1 MRTPQGSSV
10 ITVSEMK
17 SFLSFRLDS
26 ENHFL
31 FRGEERLP
39 IAPKAFDVLCYLVEK
54 AGFLVTQDELLE
66 ALWPKTYV
74 NPEVLRKYILE
85 IRRVLG
91 DRPEKPVFIETVT
104 KRGYRFIAPVTH
116 ESVAQPEA
124 LTSQDE
130 PQELPGPQTR
140 PSDQEISSN
149 NATLRKLAISTLL
162 VVIAASAIAGY
173 FWRARVKAHA
183 PTPSTTSIAVLPFTD
198 LSPGK
203 DQEYFSDG
211 LTEELIAN
219 LAKIP
224 GLKVVARSSAFQFK
238 GKNEDLRT
246 VGQMLGVATVLEGS
260 VRKDGNQVRIT
271 AELIK
276 ADDGFRL
283 WSETYDRDIS
293 HIIAAQDEIA
303 RAVSSPLQLRL
314 LSGNNAAPP
323 GGSPITNSQAYE
335 AYLQGQ
341 YFIARG
347 QDKED
352 LEKALSYANEAIK
365 LDAGYAPA
373 WAQRAQVLQTLA
385 SVALIENTDGFRRA
399 RESAEKAIAL
409 DPNLA
414 TGYMALG
421 LVQINHDW
429 DWEGADESLKKAGE
443 LEPGS
448 ATVLGNR
455 AYLARNL
462 GQLEKAIELRR
473 AAVALDPLRA
483 NFCLALGYELFLLGR
498 FDDAMAALQRA
509 QELNPQLS
517 SLHLTRGTILL
528 LEGHHLESLAEMEKE
543 TGEWEKLSGESI
555 AYYALQRREDS
566 DHALNELIA
575 THQND
580 CAYQIAE
587 VYAYRQETEKAFKW
601 LDRAFQQRDPG
612 VPDLK
617 SNPLMRSLL
626 ADPRYVELLKKMRLP
641 S

>member
-1 MRTPQGSSV
+1 
-10 ITVSEMK
+10 MK
-17 SFLSFRLDS
+17 SFLSFQLDP
-26 ENHFL
+26 ENHVL
-31 FRGEERLP
+31 WRGGARLQ
-39 IAPKAFDVLCYLVEK
+39 ITPKAFDVLCHLVDH
-54 AGFLVTQDELLE
+54 AGSLVTQDELLE
-66 ALWPKTYV
+66 ALWPETYV
-74 NPEVLRKYILE
+74 NPEVVRKYILE

-91 DRPEKPVFIETVT
+91 DQPEEPVFIETVT
-104 KRGYRFIAPVTH
+104 KRGYRFIAHVTAQGPAQLPVPPALDGT
-116 ESVAQPEA
+116 PE
-124 LTSQDE
+124 L
-130 PQELPGPQTR
+130 LGPQATLLKHENSYNR
-140 PSDQEISSN
+140 
-149 NATLRKLAISTLL
+149 ATLRKLAIPAVMVI
-162 VVIAASAIAGY
+162 VVAVAIVGY
-173 FWRARVKAHA
+173 YWRVRTRLKA
-183 PTPSTTSIAVLPFTD
+183 PSPSNTSIAVLPFVD

-211 LTEELIAN
+211 LTEEMITN

-224 GLKVVARSSAFQFK
+224 GLKVVARSSSFQFK
-238 GKNEDLRT
+238 GKNEDLRG
-246 VGQMLGVATVLEGS
+246 VGQKLGVATVLEGS
-260 VRKDGNQVRIT
+260 VRKDGNRVRIT

-276 ADDGFRL
+276 ADDGFQL

-293 HIIAAQDEIA
+293 HIFAAQDEIA
-303 RAVSSPLQLRL
+303 RAVSGALQLRL
-314 LSGNNAAPP
+314 LSGSNPAPP
-323 GGSPITNSQAYE
+323 GGSPTTNSQAYQ

-352 LEKALSYANEAIK
+352 LKKALSYADQAIK
-365 LDAGYAPA
+365 LDDSYAPA

-385 SVALIENTDGFRRA
+385 SVALIENADGFRRA

-429 DWEGADESLKKAGE
+429 DWEGADESLKKAAV

-455 AYLARNL
+455 AYLARDL

-473 AAVALDPLRA
+473 EAIALDPLRA
-483 NFCLALGYELFLLGR
+483 NFHLAFGYELFLLGR
-498 FDDAMAALQRA
+498 FDEAKAALQRA
-509 QELNPQLS
+509 QKLNPQLS

-528 LEGHHLESLAEMEKE
+528 LEGHQLESLVEIEKE
-543 TGEWEKLSGESI
+543 TGEWEKLSGESM

-566 DHALNELIA
+566 DHALNKLIA

-587 VYAYRQETEKAFKW
+587 VYAYRKETEKAFKW
-601 LDRAFQQRDPG
+601 LDRAFQQRDAG
-612 VPDLK
+612 VPDFK
-617 SNPLMRSLL
+617 SNPLMKSLRQ
-626 ADPRYVELLKKMRLP
+626 DPRFAELLKKMRLP
-641 S
+641 D

>member
-1 MRTPQGSSV
+1 
-10 ITVSEMK
+10 MK
-17 SFLSFRLDS
+17 SFLYFQLDP
-26 ENHFL
+26 ENHSL
-31 FRGEERLP
+31 WRGEERLQ
-39 IAPKAFDVLCYLVEK
+39 ITPKAFDVLCYMVKK
-54 AGFLVTQDELLE
+54 AGNLVTQDEVLE
-66 ALWPKTYV
+66 ALWPETYV

-91 DRPEKPVFIETVT
+91 DRAEKPEFIETVT
-104 KRGYRFIAPVTH
+104 KRGYRFIAPVTDENATQH
-116 ESVAQPEA
+116 LDLPTPETKPGLIGPETTPHREES
-124 LTSQDE
+124 TSAKD
-130 PQELPGPQTR
+130 
-140 PSDQEISSN
+140 
-149 NATLRKLAISTLL
+149 TLRKPVISTIL
-162 VVIAASAIAGY
+162 VVIAATAIAGY
-173 FWRARVKAHA
+173 FWHVRTRVTA
-183 PTPSTTSIAVLPFTD
+183 PASSNTSIAVLPFAD
-198 LSPGK
+198 MSPGK

-211 LTEELIAN
+211 LTEELITD

-224 GLKVVARSSAFQFK
+224 GLKVVARSSSFQFK
-238 GKNEDLRT
+238 GKNEDLRS
-246 VGQMLGVATVLEGS
+246 VGQKLGVATVLEGS
-260 VRKDGNQVRIT
+260 VRKDGNRVRIT
-271 AELIK
+271 AMLVK
-276 ADDGFRL
+276 ADDGFQL

-293 HIIAAQDEIA
+293 HIFAAQDEIA
-303 RAVSSPLQLRL
+303 RAVSGALQLRL
-314 LSGNNAAPP
+314 LSGNNAVPP
-323 GGSPITNSQAYE
+323 GGSPTTNSQAYE

-352 LEKALSYANEAIK
+352 LEKALSYADQAIK

-429 DWEGADESLKKAGE
+429 DWEGADESLKKAGV

-473 AAVALDPLRA
+473 EAIALDPLRA
-483 NFCLALGYELFLLGR
+483 NFHLSLGYELFLLGR
-498 FDDAMAALQRA
+498 FDEAKAALQRA
-509 QELNPQLS
+509 QELNPRLS

-528 LEGHHLESLAEMEKE
+528 LEGHQLESLGEMEKE
-543 TGEWEKLSGESI
+543 TGEWEKLSGESM
-555 AYYALQRREDS
+555 AYHALQRQADS
-566 DHALNELIA
+566 DQALNKLIA

-587 VYAYRQETEKAFKW
+587 VYAYRQETEKAFNW

-612 VPDLK
+612 IPEFK
-617 SNPLMRSLL
+617 SNPLMRSLRG
-626 ADPRYVELLKKMRLP
+626 DPRYVELLKKMRFP
-641 S
+641 K

>member
-1 MRTPQGSSV
+1 
-10 ITVSEMK
+10 MK
-17 SFLSFRLDS
+17 SFLSFQLDP
-26 ENHFL
+26 ENHSL
-31 FRGEERLP
+31 WHGEERLQ
-39 IAPKAFDVLCYLVEK
+39 ITPKGFDVLRYMVEK
-54 AGFLVTQDELLE
+54 AGNLVTQDELLE
-66 ALWPKTYV
+66 ALWPDTYV

-91 DRPEKPVFIETVT
+91 DRPGHPTFIETVT
-104 KRGYRFIAPVTH
+104 KRGYRFIAPVT
-116 ESVAQPEA
+116 
-124 LTSQDE
+124 DE
-130 PQELPGPQTR
+130 NAAGPSGPSTPDVTQELRGPRTTPPEQESS
-140 PSDQEISSN
+140 PSE
-149 NATLRKLAISTLL
+149 ATLRKLAISALL
-162 VVIAASAIAGY
+162 LIVAATGITWY
-173 FWRARVKAHA
+173 FWRARTRVKA
-183 PTPSTTSIAVLPFTD
+183 PSSSNNSIAVLPFAD

-211 LTEELIAN
+211 LTEELITN

-238 GKNEDLRT
+238 GKNEDLRR

-260 VRKDGNQVRIT
+260 VRKDGDHVRIT
-271 AELIK
+271 SELIK
-276 ADDGFRL
+276 ADDGFQL

-293 HIIAAQDEIA
+293 HIFAAQDEIA
-303 RAVSSPLQLRL
+303 RAVSDALQLRL
-314 LSGNNAAPP
+314 LSGNNAVPP
-323 GGSPITNSQAYE
+323 AGSPTTNSLAYE

-352 LEKALSYANEAIK
+352 LEKALSYADQAIK

-373 WAQRAQVLQTLA
+373 WGQRAQVLQTLA
-385 SVALIENTDGFRRA
+385 SVALIDNADGFRRA

-429 DWEGADESLKKAGE
+429 DWEGADESLKKAGA

-462 GQLEKAIELRR
+462 GQLEKAIDLRR
-473 AAVALDPLRA
+473 AAIALDPLRA
-483 NFCLALGYELFLLGR
+483 NFHLAFGYELYLLGR
-498 FDDAMAALQRA
+498 FDEAKAALQRA

-528 LEGHHLESLAEMEKE
+528 LEGHQLESLAEMEKE
-543 TGEWEKLSGESI
+543 TGEWEKLSGESM
-555 AYYALQRREDS
+555 AYYALQRRKDS
-566 DHALNELIA
+566 DQALNKLIA

-587 VYAYRQETEKAFKW
+587 LYAYRQETEKAFKW

-612 VPDLK
+612 VPEFK
-617 SNPLMRSLL
+617 SNPLLRSLRG
-626 ADPRYVELLKKMRLP
+626 DPRYVELLKKMRLP
-641 S
+641 N

>member
-1 MRTPQGSSV
+1 
-10 ITVSEMK
+10 MK
-17 SFLSFRLDS
+17 SFLSFQLDP
-26 ENHFL
+26 ENHVL
-31 FRGEERLP
+31 WRGGARLQ
-39 IAPKAFDVLCYLVEK
+39 ITPKAFDVLCHLVDH
-54 AGFLVTQDELLE
+54 AGSLVTQDELLE
-66 ALWPKTYV
+66 ALWPETYV
-74 NPEVLRKYILE
+74 NPEVVRKYILE

-91 DRPEKPVFIETVT
+91 DQPEEPVFIETVT
-104 KRGYRFIAPVTH
+104 KRGYRFIAHVTAQGPAQLPVPPALDGT
-116 ESVAQPEA
+116 PE
-124 LTSQDE
+124 L
-130 PQELPGPQTR
+130 LGPQATLLKHENSYNR
-140 PSDQEISSN
+140 
-149 NATLRKLAISTLL
+149 ATLRKLAIPAVMVI
-162 VVIAASAIAGY
+162 VVAVAIVGY
-173 FWRARVKAHA
+173 YWRVRTRLKA
-183 PTPSTTSIAVLPFTD
+183 PSPSNTSIAVLPFVD

-211 LTEELIAN
+211 LTEEMITN

-224 GLKVVARSSAFQFK
+224 GLKVVARSSSFQFK
-238 GKNEDLRT
+238 GKNEDLRG
-246 VGQMLGVATVLEGS
+246 VGQKLGVATVLEGS
-260 VRKDGNQVRIT
+260 VRKDGNRVRIT

-276 ADDGFRL
+276 ADDGFQL

-293 HIIAAQDEIA
+293 HIFAAQDEIA
-303 RAVSSPLQLRL
+303 RAVSGALQLRL
-314 LSGNNAAPP
+314 LSGNNPAPP
-323 GGSPITNSQAYE
+323 GGSPTTNSQAYE

-352 LEKALSYANEAIK
+352 LEKALSYADQAIK
-365 LDAGYAPA
+365 LDDSYAPA

-385 SVALIENTDGFRRA
+385 SVALIENADGFRRA

-414 TGYMALG
+414 AGYMALG

-429 DWEGADESLKKAGE
+429 DWEGADESLKKASV

-455 AYLARNL
+455 AYLARDL

-473 AAVALDPLRA
+473 EAIALDPLRA
-483 NFCLALGYELFLLGR
+483 NFHLAFGYELFLLGR
-498 FDDAMAALQRA
+498 FDEAKAALQRA

-528 LEGHHLESLAEMEKE
+528 LEGHQLESLAEMEKE
-543 TGEWEKLSGESI
+543 TGEWEKLSGESM

-566 DHALNELIA
+566 DHALNKLIA

-587 VYAYRQETEKAFKW
+587 VYAYRKETEKAFKW

-612 VPDLK
+612 VPDFK
-617 SNPLMRSLL
+617 SNPLMKSLRQ
-626 ADPRYVELLKKMRLP
+626 DPRFAELLKKMRLTD
-641 S
+641 

>member
-1 MRTPQGSSV
+1 M
-10 ITVSEMK
+10 
-17 SFLSFRLDS
+17 
-26 ENHFL
+26 
-31 FRGEERLP
+31 
-39 IAPKAFDVLCYLVEK
+39 
-54 AGFLVTQDELLE
+54 
-66 ALWPKTYV
+66 
-74 NPEVLRKYILE
+74 
-85 IRRVLG
+85 
-91 DRPEKPVFIETVT
+91 
-104 KRGYRFIAPVTH
+104 
-116 ESVAQPEA
+116 
-124 LTSQDE
+124 
-130 PQELPGPQTR
+130 
-140 PSDQEISSN
+140 
-149 NATLRKLAISTLL
+149 RKLAIPTVLL
-162 VVIAASAIAGY
+162 MVVAIAITGYYWRVRTRLKAASSGN
-173 FWRARVKAHA
+173 
-183 PTPSTTSIAVLPFTD
+183 SSIAVLPFVD
-198 LSPGK
+198 LSSGK

-211 LTEELIAN
+211 LTEELITN

-238 GKNEDLRT
+238 GKNEDLRS
-246 VGQMLGVATVLEGS
+246 VGQKLGVATVLEGS
-260 VRKDGNQVRIT
+260 VRKDGDHVRIT

-276 ADDGFRL
+276 ADDGFQL
-283 WSETYDRDIS
+283 WSEAYDRDIS
-293 HIIAAQDEIA
+293 HIFAAQDEIA
-303 RAVSSPLQLRL
+303 RAVSGALQLRL

-323 GGSPITNSQAYE
+323 GGSPTTNSQAYE

-352 LEKALSYANEAIK
+352 LEKALSYADQAIK

-385 SVALIENTDGFRRA
+385 SVALIENADGFRRA

-429 DWEGADESLKKAGE
+429 DWEGADESLKKAGV

-455 AYLARNL
+455 AYLATNL

-473 AAVALDPLRA
+473 EAIALDPLRA
-483 NFCLALGYELFLLGR
+483 NFHLALGYELFLLGR
-498 FDDAMAALQRA
+498 FDEAKAALQRA
-509 QELNPQLS
+509 QELNPQVS

-528 LEGHHLESLAEMEKE
+528 LEGHQQESLAEMEKE
-543 TGEWEKLSGESI
+543 TGEWEKLSGESM
-555 AYYALQRREDS
+555 AYYALRRREDS
-566 DHALNELIA
+566 DHALNKLIA

-587 VYAYRQETEKAFKW
+587 LYAYRQETEKAFKW

-612 VPDLK
+612 APDLK
-617 SNPLMRSLL
+617 SNPLMTSLRG
-626 ADPRYVELLKKMRLP
+626 DPRYVELLNKMRLP
-641 S
+641 N

>member
-1 MRTPQGSSV
+1 
-10 ITVSEMK
+10 MK
-17 SFLSFRLDS
+17 SFLSFQLDP
-26 ENHFL
+26 ENHVL
-31 FRGEERLP
+31 WRGGARLQ
-39 IAPKAFDVLCYLVEK
+39 ITPKAFDVLCHLVDH
-54 AGFLVTQDELLE
+54 AGSLVTQDELLE
-66 ALWPKTYV
+66 ALWPETYV
-74 NPEVLRKYILE
+74 NPEVVRKYILE

-91 DRPEKPVFIETVT
+91 DQPEEPVFIETVT
-104 KRGYRFIAPVTH
+104 KRGYRFIAPVA
-116 ESVAQPEA
+116 AQGPAQLPVPPALDGTPE
-124 LTSQDE
+124 L
-130 PQELPGPQTR
+130 LGPQGTLLKHQNSYNR
-140 PSDQEISSN
+140 
-149 NATLRKLAISTLL
+149 ATLRKLAIPAVMVI
-162 VVIAASAIAGY
+162 VVAIAIVGY
-173 FWRARVKAHA
+173 CWRVRTRLKA
-183 PTPSTTSIAVLPFTD
+183 PSPSNTSIAVLPFVD

-211 LTEELIAN
+211 LTEEMITN

-224 GLKVVARSSAFQFK
+224 GLKVVARSSSFQFK
-238 GKNEDLRT
+238 GKNEDLRG
-246 VGQMLGVATVLEGS
+246 VGQKLGVATVLEGS
-260 VRKDGNQVRIT
+260 VRKDGNRVRIT

-276 ADDGFRL
+276 AEDGFQL

-293 HIIAAQDEIA
+293 HIFAAQDEIA
-303 RAVSSPLQLRL
+303 RAVSGALQLRL
-314 LSGNNAAPP
+314 LSGNNPGHP
-323 GGSPITNSQAYE
+323 GGSPTTNSQAYQ

-347 QDKED
+347 QDQED
-352 LEKALSYANEAIK
+352 LEKALSYADQAIK
-365 LDAGYAPA
+365 LDDSYAPA

-385 SVALIENTDGFRRA
+385 SVALIENADGFRRA

-429 DWEGADESLKKAGE
+429 DWEGADESLKKAAV

-448 ATVLGNR
+448 ATALGNR
-455 AYLARNL
+455 AYLARDL

-473 AAVALDPLRA
+473 EAIALDPLRA
-483 NFCLALGYELFLLGR
+483 NFHLALGYELFLLGR
-498 FDDAMAALQRA
+498 FDEAKAALQRA

-528 LEGHHLESLAEMEKE
+528 LEGHQLESLAEMEKE
-543 TGEWEKLSGESI
+543 TGEWEKLSGESM

-566 DHALNELIA
+566 DHALNKLIA

-587 VYAYRQETEKAFKW
+587 VYAYRKETEKAFKW

-612 VPDLK
+612 VPDFK
-617 SNPLMRSLL
+617 SNPLMKSLRQ
-626 ADPRYVELLKKMRLP
+626 DPRFAELLKKMRLP
-641 S
+641 D

>member
-1 MRTPQGSSV
+1 
-10 ITVSEMK
+10 MK
-17 SFLSFRLDS
+17 SFLSFQLDP
-26 ENHFL
+26 ENHVL
-31 FRGEERLP
+31 WRGGARLQ
-39 IAPKAFDVLCYLVEK
+39 ITPKAFDVLCHLVDH
-54 AGFLVTQDELLE
+54 AGSLVTQDELLE
-66 ALWPKTYV
+66 ALWPETYV
-74 NPEVLRKYILE
+74 NPEVVRKYILE

-91 DRPEKPVFIETVT
+91 DQPEEPVFIETVT
-104 KRGYRFIAPVTH
+104 KRGYRFIAHVAAQGPAQLPVPPALDGT
-116 ESVAQPEA
+116 PE
-124 LTSQDE
+124 L
-130 PQELPGPQTR
+130 LGPQATLLKHENSYNR
-140 PSDQEISSN
+140 
-149 NATLRKLAISTLL
+149 ATLRKLAIPAVMVI
-162 VVIAASAIAGY
+162 VVAVAIVGY
-173 FWRARVKAHA
+173 YWRVRTRLKA
-183 PTPSTTSIAVLPFTD
+183 PSPSNTSIAVLPFVD

-211 LTEELIAN
+211 LTEEMITN

-224 GLKVVARSSAFQFK
+224 GLKVVARSSSFQFK
-238 GKNEDLRT
+238 GKNEDLRG
-246 VGQMLGVATVLEGS
+246 VGQKLGVATVLEGS
-260 VRKDGNQVRIT
+260 VRKDGNRVRIT

-276 ADDGFRL
+276 ADDGFQL
-283 WSETYDRDIS
+283 WSEMYDRDIS
-293 HIIAAQDEIA
+293 HIFAAQDEIA
-303 RAVSSPLQLRL
+303 RAVSGALQLRL
-314 LSGNNAAPP
+314 LSGSNPAPP
-323 GGSPITNSQAYE
+323 GGSPTTNSQAYQ

-352 LEKALSYANEAIK
+352 LKKALSYADQAIK
-365 LDAGYAPA
+365 LDDSYAPA

-385 SVALIENTDGFRRA
+385 SVALIENADGFRRA

-414 TGYMALG
+414 TGYLALG

-429 DWEGADESLKKAGE
+429 DWEGADESLKKASV

-455 AYLARNL
+455 AYLARDL

-473 AAVALDPLRA
+473 EAIALDPLRA
-483 NFCLALGYELFLLGR
+483 NFHLAFGYELFLLGR
-498 FDDAMAALQRA
+498 FDEAKAALQRA

-528 LEGHHLESLAEMEKE
+528 SEGHQLESLVEMEKE
-543 TGEWEKLSGESI
+543 TGEWEKLSGESM

-566 DHALNELIA
+566 DHALNKLIA

-587 VYAYRQETEKAFKW
+587 VYAYRKETEKAFKW

-612 VPDLK
+612 VPDFK
-617 SNPLMRSLL
+617 SNPLMKSLRQ
-626 ADPRYVELLKKMRLP
+626 DPRFAELLKKMRLP
-641 S
+641 D

>member
-1 MRTPQGSSV
+1 
-10 ITVSEMK
+10 MK
-17 SFLSFRLDS
+17 SFLSFQLDP
-26 ENHFL
+26 ENHVL
-31 FRGEERLP
+31 WRGGARLQ
-39 IAPKAFDVLCYLVEK
+39 ITPKAFDVLCHLVDH
-54 AGFLVTQDELLE
+54 AGSLVTQDELLE
-66 ALWPKTYV
+66 ALWPETYV
-74 NPEVLRKYILE
+74 NPEVVRKYILE

-91 DRPEKPVFIETVT
+91 DQPEEPVFIETIT
-104 KRGYRFIAPVTH
+104 KRGYRFIAHVTAQGPAQLPVPPALDGTPELLGPHATLLKH
-116 ESVAQPEA
+116 ENSYNMAA
-124 LTSQDE
+124 
-130 PQELPGPQTR
+130 
-140 PSDQEISSN
+140 
-149 NATLRKLAISTLL
+149 LRKLAIP
-162 VVIAASAIAGY
+162 VVMVIVVAIAIVGY
-173 FWRARVKAHA
+173 YWRVRTRLKA
-183 PTPSTTSIAVLPFTD
+183 PSPSNTSIAVLPFVD

-211 LTEELIAN
+211 LTEEMITN

-224 GLKVVARSSAFQFK
+224 GLKVVARSSSFQFK
-238 GKNEDLRT
+238 GKNEDLRG
-246 VGQMLGVATVLEGS
+246 VGQKLGVATVLEGS
-260 VRKDGNQVRIT
+260 VRKDGNRVRIT

-276 ADDGFRL
+276 ADDGFQL

-293 HIIAAQDEIA
+293 HIFAAQDEIA
-303 RAVSSPLQLRL
+303 RAVSGALQLRL
-314 LSGNNAAPP
+314 LSGNNPATP
-323 GGSPITNSQAYE
+323 GVSPTTNSQAYQ

-352 LEKALSYANEAIK
+352 LEKALSYADQAIK
-365 LDAGYAPA
+365 LDDSYAPA

-385 SVALIENTDGFRRA
+385 SVALIENADGFRRA

-414 TGYMALG
+414 TGYLALG

-429 DWEGADESLKKAGE
+429 DWEGADESLKKASV

-473 AAVALDPLRA
+473 EAIALDPLRA
-483 NFCLALGYELFLLGR
+483 NFHLAFGYELFLLGR
-498 FDDAMAALQRA
+498 FDEAKAALQRA

-528 LEGHHLESLAEMEKE
+528 SEGHQLESLAEMEKE
-543 TGEWEKLSGESI
+543 TGEWEKLSGESM
-555 AYYALQRREDS
+555 AYYALQHREDS
-566 DHALNELIA
+566 DHALNKLIA

-587 VYAYRQETEKAFKW
+587 LYAYRKETGKAFKW

-612 VPDLK
+612 APDFK
-617 SNPLMRSLL
+617 SNPLMKSLRQ
-626 ADPRYVELLKKMRLP
+626 DPRFPELLKKMRLP
-641 S
+641 D

>member
-1 MRTPQGSSV
+1 
-10 ITVSEMK
+10 MK
-17 SFLSFRLDS
+17 SFLSFQLDP
-26 ENHFL
+26 ENHVL
-31 FRGEERLP
+31 WRGGARLQ
-39 IAPKAFDVLCYLVEK
+39 ITPKAFDVLCHLVDH
-54 AGFLVTQDELLE
+54 AGSLVTQDELLE
-66 ALWPKTYV
+66 ALWPETYV
-74 NPEVLRKYILE
+74 NPEVVRKYILE

-91 DRPEKPVFIETVT
+91 DQPEEPVFIETIT
-104 KRGYRFIAPVTH
+104 KRGYRFIAHVTAQGPAQLPVPPALDGT
-116 ESVAQPEA
+116 PE
-124 LTSQDE
+124 L
-130 PQELPGPQTR
+130 LGPQATLLKHENSYNR
-140 PSDQEISSN
+140 
-149 NATLRKLAISTLL
+149 ATLRKLAIPAVMVI
-162 VVIAASAIAGY
+162 VVAIAIVGY
-173 FWRARVKAHA
+173 YWRVRTRLKA
-183 PTPSTTSIAVLPFTD
+183 PSPSNTSIAVLPFVD

-211 LTEELIAN
+211 LTEEMITN

-224 GLKVVARSSAFQFK
+224 GLKVVARSSSFQFK
-238 GKNEDLRT
+238 GKNEDLRG
-246 VGQMLGVATVLEGS
+246 VGQKLGVATVLEGS
-260 VRKDGNQVRIT
+260 VRKDGNRVRIT

-276 ADDGFRL
+276 ADDGFQL

-293 HIIAAQDEIA
+293 HIFAAQDEIA
-303 RAVSSPLQLRL
+303 RAVSGALQLRL
-314 LSGNNAAPP
+314 LSGNNPAPP
-323 GGSPITNSQAYE
+323 GGSPTTNSQAYE

-352 LEKALSYANEAIK
+352 LEKALSYADQAIK

-385 SVALIENTDGFRRA
+385 SVALIENADGFRRA

-429 DWEGADESLKKAGE
+429 DWEGADESLKKASV

-473 AAVALDPLRA
+473 EAIALDPLRA
-483 NFCLALGYELFLLGR
+483 NFHLAFGYELFLLGR
-498 FDDAMAALQRA
+498 FDEAKAALQRA

-528 LEGHHLESLAEMEKE
+528 LEGHQLESLAEMEKE
-543 TGEWEKLSGESI
+543 TGEWEKLSGESM
-555 AYYALQRREDS
+555 AYYALQHREDS
-566 DHALNELIA
+566 DHALNKLIA

-587 VYAYRQETEKAFKW
+587 LYAYRKETGKAFKW

-612 VPDLK
+612 APDFK
-617 SNPLMRSLL
+617 SNPLMKSLRQ
-626 ADPRYVELLKKMRLP
+626 DPRFPELLKKMRLP
-641 S
+641 D

>member
-1 MRTPQGSSV
+1 MPIGSV
-10 ITVSEMK
+10 AMPTQDMK
-17 SFLSFRLDS
+17 SFLSFQLDP
-26 ENHFL
+26 ENHIL
-31 FRGEERLP
+31 SRGEARLQ
-39 IAPKAFDVLCYLVEK
+39 ITPKAFDVLCFLVEK
-54 AGFLVTQDELLE
+54 AGSLVTQDELLE
-66 ALWPKTYV
+66 ALWPNTYI

-91 DRPEKPVFIETVT
+91 DQPGKPVFIETVT
-104 KRGYRFIAPVTH
+104 KRGYRFIAPVTDQSPTQPRGPATVDGTP
-116 ESVAQPEA
+116 ERPGAQAA
-124 LTSQDE
+124 LLE
-130 PQELPGPQTR
+130 QEN
-140 PSDQEISSN
+140 SSN
-149 NATLRKLAISTLL
+149 KVTLRKLAIPAVLL
-162 VVIAASAIAGY
+162 IVVAIAITGY
-173 FWRARVKAHA
+173 YWRVRTKLKA
-183 PTPSTTSIAVLPFTD
+183 PSSDNSSIAVLPFVD
-198 LSPGK
+198 LSSGK

-211 LTEELIAN
+211 LTEELITN
-219 LAKIP
+219 LAKIR

-238 GKNEDLRT
+238 GKNEDLRS
-246 VGQMLGVATVLEGS
+246 VGLKLGVATVLEGS
-260 VRKDGNQVRIT
+260 VRKDGDHIRIT

-276 ADDGFRL
+276 ADDGFQL

-293 HIIAAQDEIA
+293 HIFAAQDEIA
-303 RAVSSPLQLRL
+303 RAVSGALQLRL

-323 GGSPITNSQAYE
+323 GGSRTTNSQAYE

-347 QDKED
+347 QDKKD
-352 LEKALSYANEAIK
+352 LEKALSYADQAIK

-373 WAQRAQVLQTLA
+373 WAQRAQALETLA
-385 SVALIENTDGFRRA
+385 SVALIENADGFRRA

-429 DWEGADESLKKAGE
+429 DWEGADESLKKAGM

-462 GQLEKAIELRR
+462 GQLEMAIDLRR
-473 AAVALDPLRA
+473 AAIALDPLRA
-483 NFCLALGYELFLLGR
+483 NFHLALGYELFLLGR
-498 FDDAMAALQRA
+498 FDEAKAALQRA

-517 SLHLTRGTILL
+517 SLHLTRGAILL
-528 LEGHHLESLAEMEKE
+528 LEGHQLEALGEMEKE
-543 TGEWEKLSGESI
+543 TGEWEKLSGESM

-566 DHALNELIA
+566 DHALNNLIA

-587 VYAYRQETEKAFKW
+587 LYAYRQETEKAFKW

-612 VPDLK
+612 APELK
-617 SNPLMRSLL
+617 SNPLMRSLRG
-626 ADPRYVELLKKMRLP
+626 DPRYVELLKKMRLP
-641 S
+641 N

>member
-1 MRTPQGSSV
+1 
-10 ITVSEMK
+10 MK
-17 SFLSFRLDS
+17 SFLSFQLDQ
-26 ENHFL
+26 ENHSL
-31 FRGEERLP
+31 FRGQERLQ
-39 IAPKAFDVLCYLVEK
+39 ITPKAFDVLCYMVEK
-54 AGFLVTQDELLE
+54 AGNLVTQDELLE
-66 ALWPKTYV
+66 ALWPETYV

-85 IRRVLG
+85 IRRALG
-91 DRPEKPVFIETVT
+91 DRPEKPEFIETVT
-104 KRGYRFIAPVTH
+104 KRGYRFIAPVTD
-116 ESVAQPEA
+116 ENAVPAPYPATPDTTNVLIRPE
-124 LTSQDE
+124 TT
-130 PQELPGPQTR
+130 LPGREGSSAKATR
-140 PSDQEISSN
+140 
-149 NATLRKLAISTLL
+149 RKLAISLQL
-162 VVIAASAIAGY
+162 VVIAAVAIAGY
-173 FWRARVKAHA
+173 FWHARTRGKA
-183 PTPSTTSIAVLPFTD
+183 PSPGNTSIVVLPFAD
-198 LSPGK
+198 MSPGK

-211 LTEELIAN
+211 LTEELITD

-224 GLKVVARSSAFQFK
+224 GLKVVARSSSFQFK
-238 GKNEDLRT
+238 GRNEDLRR
-246 VGQMLGVATVLEGS
+246 VGQKLGVATVLEGS
-260 VRKDGNQVRIT
+260 VRKDGDHVRIT

-276 ADDGFRL
+276 ADDGFQL

-293 HIIAAQDEIA
+293 HIFAAQDEIA
-303 RAVSSPLQLRL
+303 RAVSDALQLRL

-323 GGSPITNSQAYE
+323 GGSPTTNSQAYE

-352 LEKALSYANEAIK
+352 LEKALSYADQAIK

-385 SVALIENTDGFRRA
+385 SVALIENADGFRRA

-429 DWEGADESLKKAGE
+429 DWEGADESLKKAGV

-462 GQLEKAIELRR
+462 GQLEKAIQLRR
-473 AAVALDPLRA
+473 EAIALDPLRA
-483 NFCLALGYELFLLGR
+483 NFHLALGYELFLLGR
-498 FDDAMAALQRA
+498 FDEAKAALQRA

-528 LEGHHLESLAEMEKE
+528 SEGHQLDSLAEMEKE
-543 TGEWEKLSGESI
+543 TGEWEKLSGESM

-566 DHALNELIA
+566 DHALNKLIA

-587 VYAYRQETEKAFKW
+587 VYAYRQETDQAFKW

-612 VPDLK
+612 VPEFK
-617 SNPLMRSLL
+617 SNPLMRSLRG
-626 ADPRYVELLKKMRLP
+626 DPRYVELLKKMRFP
-641 S
+641 I

>member
-1 MRTPQGSSV
+1 
-10 ITVSEMK
+10 MK
-17 SFLSFRLDS
+17 SFLSFQLDP
-26 ENHFL
+26 ENHSL
-31 FRGEERLP
+31 SRGEERLQ
-39 IAPKAFDVLCYLVEK
+39 ITPKAFDVLCYLVAK

-66 ALWPKTYV
+66 ALWPKTHV

-91 DRPEKPVFIETVT
+91 DRAEKPAFIETVT
-104 KRGYRFIAPVTH
+104 KRGYRFIAPVT
-116 ESVAQPEA
+116 ERN
-124 LTSQDE
+124 T
-130 PQELPGPQTR
+130 TR
-140 PSDQEISSN
+140 PEGLSSPDRPPELLGPETRLPEQESSSGN
-149 NATLRKLAISTLL
+149 DTLRKLAISTLL
-162 VVIAASAIAGY
+162 VVIAAVAIAGY
-173 FWRARVKAHA
+173 FWRVRKKAHA
-183 PTPSTTSIAVLPFTD
+183 PNPSATSIAVLPFTD

-246 VGQMLGVATVLEGS
+246 VGHILGVATVLEGS
-260 VRKDGNQVRIT
+260 VRKDGNRVRIT

-276 ADDGFRL
+276 ADDGFQL
-283 WSETYDRDIS
+283 WSEMYDRDIS
-293 HIIAAQDEIA
+293 HILAAQDEIA
-303 RAVSSPLQLRL
+303 RAVSSALQLRL
-314 LSGNNAAPP
+314 LAGNNVTPP
-323 GGSPITNSQAYE
+323 GVSPITNSQAYE
-335 AYLQGQ
+335 AYLQSQ

-373 WAQRAQVLQTLA
+373 WAQRAGVLQTLA
-385 SVALIENTDGFRRA
+385 SIALIENADGFRRA

-421 LVQINHDW
+421 LVEINHDW
-429 DWEGADESLKKAGE
+429 DWEGADESLKKAGL

-448 ATVLGNR
+448 ASVLGNR

-473 AAVALDPLRA
+473 AAIALDPLRA
-483 NFCLALGYELFLLGR
+483 NFHLALGYELLLLGR
-498 FDDAMAALQRA
+498 FDEAKAALERA

-528 LEGHHLESLAEMEKE
+528 LEGHQLESLAEMQKE
-543 TGEWEKLSGESI
+543 TGEWEKLSGQSM

-566 DHALNELIA
+566 DLALKKLIA

-612 VPDLK
+612 VPDFK
-617 SNPLMRSLL
+617 SNPFMKSLRG
-626 ADPRYVELLKKMRLP
+626 DPRYVELLKKMRFP
-641 S
+641 N

>member
-1 MRTPQGSSV
+1 
-10 ITVSEMK
+10 MK
-17 SFLSFRLDS
+17 SFLSFQLDP
-26 ENHFL
+26 ENHSL
-31 FRGEERLP
+31 CRGEERLQ
-39 IAPKAFDVLCYLVEK
+39 ITPKAFDVLCHLVEK
-54 AGFLVTQDELLE
+54 AGSLVTQDELLE
-66 ALWPKTYV
+66 ALWPDTYI

-91 DRPEKPVFIETVT
+91 DQPGKPVFIETVT
-104 KRGYRFIAPVTH
+104 KRGYRFIAPVT
-116 ESVAQPEA
+116 AQSPAQFPVPPALDGTPE
-124 LTSQDE
+124 L
-130 PQELPGPQTR
+130 LGPQSTLLE
-140 PSDQEISSN
+140 QENSSN
-149 NATLRKLAISTLL
+149 KVTLRKLAIPAVLL
-162 VVIAASAIAGY
+162 IVVAIAITGY
-173 FWRARVKAHA
+173 SWRARTRLKAPA
-183 PTPSTTSIAVLPFTD
+183 SGNFSIAVLPFVD
-198 LSPGK
+198 LSSGK

-211 LTEELIAN
+211 LTEELITN

-238 GKNEDLRT
+238 GKNEDLRS
-246 VGQMLGVATVLEGS
+246 VGQKLGVATVLEGS
-260 VRKDGNQVRIT
+260 VRKDGDHVRIT

-276 ADDGFRL
+276 ADDGFQL
-283 WSETYDRDIS
+283 WSETYDRDIG
-293 HIIAAQDEIA
+293 HIFAAQDEIA
-303 RAVSSPLQLRL
+303 RAVSSALQLRL
-314 LSGNNAAPP
+314 LTGNNAAPP
-323 GGSPITNSQAYE
+323 EGSRTTNSQAYE

-352 LEKALSYANEAIK
+352 LEKALSYADLAIK
-365 LDAGYAPA
+365 LDVGYAPA

-429 DWEGADESLKKAGE
+429 DWEGADESLKKAGM

-462 GQLEKAIELRR
+462 GQLEQAIELRR
-473 AAVALDPLRA
+473 AAIALDPLRA
-483 NFCLALGYELFLLGR
+483 NFHLALGYELFLLGR
-498 FDDAMAALQRA
+498 FDEAKAALQRA

-528 LEGHHLESLAEMEKE
+528 LEGRQLESLAEIEKE
-543 TGEWEKLSGESI
+543 TGEWEKLSGESM
-555 AYYALQRREDS
+555 AYYALGRRDDS
-566 DHALNELIA
+566 DHALNKLIA

-587 VYAYRQETEKAFKW
+587 LYAYRQETEKAFKW

-612 VPDLK
+612 APDLK
-617 SNPLMRSLL
+617 SNPLMRSLRG
-626 ADPRYVELLKKMRLP
+626 DPRYVELLKKMRLP
-641 S
+641 N

>member
-1 MRTPQGSSV
+1 MWLPHGSGAVRT
-10 ITVSEMK
+10 EDMK
-17 SFLSFRLDS
+17 SFLSFQLDP
-26 ENHFL
+26 ENHSL
-31 FRGEERLP
+31 CRGEERLQ
-39 IAPKAFDVLCYLVEK
+39 ITPKAFDVLCHLVEK
-54 AGFLVTQDELLE
+54 AGSLVTQDELLE
-66 ALWPKTYV
+66 ALWPNTYI

-85 IRRVLG
+85 IRRALG
-91 DRPEKPVFIETVT
+91 DQPGKPVFIETVT
-104 KRGYRFIAPVTH
+104 KRGYRFIAPVIDQ
-116 ESVAQPEA
+116 SSAQAAGPA
-124 LTSQDE
+124 TLDGT
-130 PQELPGPQTR
+130 PELPGAQATLLE
-140 PSDQEISSN
+140 QENSSN
-149 NATLRKLAISTLL
+149 KVTMRKLAIPAVLL
-162 VVIAASAIAGY
+162 IVVAIAITGY
-173 FWRARVKAHA
+173 YWRVRTRLKA
-183 PTPSTTSIAVLPFTD
+183 PPSGNSSIAVLPFVD
-198 LSPGK
+198 LSSGK

-211 LTEELIAN
+211 LTEELITN

-238 GKNEDLRT
+238 GKNEDLRSI
-246 VGQMLGVATVLEGS
+246 GQKLGVATVLEGS
-260 VRKDGNQVRIT
+260 VRKDGDHVRIT

-276 ADDGFRL
+276 ADDGFQL

-293 HIIAAQDEIA
+293 HIFAAQDEIA
-303 RAVSSPLQLRL
+303 RAVSGALQLRL
-314 LSGNNAAPP
+314 LTGNNAAPP
-323 GGSPITNSQAYE
+323 GGSPTTNSQAYE

-352 LEKALSYANEAIK
+352 LEKALSYADRAIK
-365 LDAGYAPA
+365 LDVGYAPA

-429 DWEGADESLKKAGE
+429 DWEGADESLKKAGM

-473 AAVALDPLRA
+473 AAIALDPLRA
-483 NFCLALGYELFLLGR
+483 NFHLALGYELFLLGR
-498 FDDAMAALQRA
+498 FDEAKAALQRA

-528 LEGHHLESLAEMEKE
+528 LEGHELESLAEMEKE
-543 TGEWEKLSGESI
+543 TGEWEKLSGASM
-555 AYYALQRREDS
+555 AYYALHRREDS
-566 DHALNELIA
+566 DHALNKLTA

-587 VYAYRQETEKAFKW
+587 LYAYRQETEKAFKW

-612 VPDLK
+612 APDLK
-617 SNPLMRSLL
+617 SSPLMRSLRG
-626 ADPRYVELLKKMRLP
+626 DPRYVELLKKMRLP
-641 S
+641 N